1 MYSCISSI
9 QFKSEFQRIFR
20 LLIAVNAI
28 FFFYFTVAQEASF
41 PVKYTI
47 ESMVYCSHLSNMVS
61 ASWYEELA
69 AGLEPIRNVKI
80 FWMINYNRIWKRRAW
95 NYSLILPVT
104 IWLQI
109 RILFSMKLSVSF
121 FVSQTIQLRDYAI
134 HLMCVFM
141 WLRDMPAYNGLPA
154 DVLWGSLGRN
164 ECVTNE
170 PQKRSAG
177 RLSLQSTYSSLRVS
191 SSSQWLEYPIRID

>member
-1 MYSCISSI
+1 
-9 QFKSEFQRIFR
+9 
-20 LLIAVNAI
+20 
-28 FFFYFTVAQEASF
+28 
-41 PVKYTI
+41 
-47 ESMVYCSHLSNMVS
+47 MVYCSHLSNMVS
-61 ASWYEELA
+61 VSWYEELA
-69 AGLEPIRNVKI
+69 GGLEPIRNFEI
-80 FWMINYNRIWKRRAW
+80 FCMINYNRIWKRRAW

-141 WLRDMPAYNGLPA
+141 WLRDMSAYNSLPA

-170 PQKRSAG
+170 PQKTSAG

-191 SSSQWLEYPIRID
+191 SSSHWLEYPTSID